1 MFVSYVEKMN
11 IKNFKKTEDDYEKIK
26 KDFQKRD
33 NYLVAMEIAG
43 EMKEHSETIARIF
56 SFLIEAFN
64 GELRNDNK
72 TPAVFHSIYLT
83 RLLYSCGESEVDTLI
98 TSSLHD
104 VLEDTKV
111 SECGLKEKSFLF
123 GKEYIINYLKILKEN
138 KDISRE
144 PDGKTLPPRYNEHIK
159 RIIGAPKEVINVEI
173 VDRFSD
179 LMDLEYI
186 LCLAKEEKKIRLNS
200 KIIKTRSF
208 IENITRNRNDI
219 NKNCLNLFNR
229 KVKEI
234 EKLYNINVKIPV
246 LS

>member
-26 KDFQKRD
+26 NDCQKRY